1 MTQEKILR
9 VDNAKKRKKST
20 MRCGRKNK
28 KKLTDISDGI
38 SRGKL
43 R

>member
-1 MTQEKILR
+1 MPRKEK
-9 VDNAKKRKKST
+9 NST

-43 R
+43 RQSVKKEKN